1 MYVCGLCT
9 GESEAGRSHVCR
21 SANYMEKRLCSIRKE
36 EKENYSMTKAYT
48 FSEKTIKVL
57 GGHKRLPEKSDQG
70 MISSAQ
76 RLI

>member
-1 MYVCGLCT
+1 
-9 GESEAGRSHVCR
+9 
-21 SANYMEKRLCSIRKE
+21 MEKRLCSIRKE